1 MKRYFGLVICFL
13 LVGWVLVTLGAG
25 AFIDL
30 NSFIMVFG
38 GGVGF
43 ALLKGQEGAYVR
55 QFGDGTIYFGWIGTI
70 IGLISI
76 MTHSTQDDWSNIS
89 NIAPAFAVAMT
100 TIFYGYMLKLVA
112 ITFSEPEKI

>member
-1 MKRYFGLVICFL
+1 MKRYLGLVICFL
-13 LVGWVLVTLGAG
+13 LVGWVVATLGAG

-30 NSFIMVFG
+30 NSFILVFG

-43 ALLKGQEGAYVR
+43 AVLKGQEGAYVR
-55 QFGDGTIYFGWIGTI
+55 QFGDGAIYFGWIGTI
-70 IGLISI
+70 IGLITI
-76 MTHSTQDDWSNIS
+76 MTNSTQDDWNNIS

-112 ITFSEPEKI
+112 ITFSEPE